1 MGMGARLPKILM
13 LYVKNL
19 VFLDGAIAV
28 LAPDLD
34 LVAEV
39 ASLSSGLATAHGER
53 FATELGV
60 SADGFVVDEAAIRA
74 SFGIVDDSTEGVTY
88 SELRR
93 RRETIRRRLDRR

>member
-1 MGMGARLPKILM
+1 M

-39 ASLSSGLATAHGER
+39 TSLSTGIATTHGER
-53 FATELGV
+53 FAAELGV
-60 SADGFVVDEAAIRA
+60 EPGSFAVDEAAIRA
-74 SFGIVDDSTEGVTY
+74 SFGIVDDSTEHVTY

-93 RRETIRRRLDRR
+93 RREVIRKRLDRR